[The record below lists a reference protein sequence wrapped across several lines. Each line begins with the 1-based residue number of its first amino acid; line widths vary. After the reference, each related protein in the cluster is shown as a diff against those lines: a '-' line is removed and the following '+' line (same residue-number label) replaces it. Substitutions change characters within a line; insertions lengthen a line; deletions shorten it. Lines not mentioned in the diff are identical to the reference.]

1 MSNNTLHYYELH
13 YIQTSVL
20 IVCLPLGNPN
30 FKKEVIMAEYKAP
43 LTDMNFLLYQVF
55 NADKMWQ
62 QLPQLNEQVDQET
75 ATAILQE
82 CAKIAEQEIDPIA
95 RQGDEVGVSFTL
107 NGEGAGGQVKTAPG
121 YKAAFDTFAEG
132 GWCALGG
139 DVNYGGMGMP
149 KIVSAFMEEMLCS
162 ADISFALYPI
172 LTAGAAL
179 SLAKHG
185 SEELKQRYLT
195 KLYSG
200 EWSAS
205 MCLTEAH
212 AGSDLGIINTKA
224 VPQAN
229 GTYQVTGSK
238 IFITGGEHDLTEN
251 IIHLVL
257 AKLPDAPEGPKGI
270 SLFLVPKF
278 NVDDNDNMAQRNH
291 VSCGAVEHKM
301 GINASATCVMNFDGA
316 QGFLVGELNKGLAC
330 MFTMMNFERIGV
342 GIQGMSAGERS
353 YQNALAYAK
362 DRRQG
367 KSLVKKS
374 KNSEQ
379 PESIMVHGDVRR
391 MLLSMKAFNEGSR
404 ALSCYIAKQLDYA
417 TFGSGELQ
425 KKGDTLAALM
435 TPLAKAFFTDLG
447 FESTVAGQQVL
458 GGHGYIR
465 EWGQEQLVRD
475 ARITQIYEGTNGIQ
489 AMDLL
494 VRKVIGSKGGMLNVF
509 INEVNDYIQAQ
520 SNNVAMNEF
529 IQPLESALSDLS
541 EISTHL
547 LAKSTEDLNELGAAA
562 NDYLHV
568 FGYTAMA
575 FVWAKMAEVSLNT
588 LATPDNNNQGE
599 YSTAFYQSKLH
610 TARYYYARLLPRRL
624 SLMATIKAGCDTLFA
639 INDELF

>member
-1 MSNNTLHYYELH
+1 
-13 YIQTSVL
+13 
-20 IVCLPLGNPN
+20 
-30 FKKEVIMAEYKAP
+30 MAEYKAP

-75 ATAILQE
+75 AIAILQE
-82 CAKIAEQEIDPIA
+82 CAKIAEQKIDPIA
-95 RQGDEVGVSFTL
+95 RQGDEIGVSFSL
-107 NGEGAGGQVKTAPG
+107 DSDGRGKVKTAPG
-121 YKAAFDTFAEG
+121 YKEAFDTFVEG
-132 GWCALGG
+132 GWPALGG

-149 KIVSAFMEEMLCS
+149 KVVSAFVEEMLCS
-162 ADISFALYPI
+162 TDISFALYPI

-212 AGSDLGIINTKA
+212 AGSDLGIIQTKA
-224 VPQAN
+224 VPQTDGSYAI
-229 GTYQVTGSK
+229 TGSK
-238 IFITGGEHDLTEN
+238 IFITGGEHDLTDN

-257 AKLPDAPEGPKGI
+257 AKLPDAPAGPRGI

-278 NVDDNDNMAQRNH
+278 NVDENENLAERNN
-291 VSCGAVEHKM
+291 VSCGSIEHKM
-301 GINASATCVMNFDGA
+301 GIHASATCVMNFDGA
-316 QGFLVGELNKGLAC
+316 QGFLIGELNKGLAC

-353 YQNALAYAK
+353 YQNALEYAK

-367 KSLVKKS
+367 KALDASTKAIK
-374 KNSEQ
+374 Q
-379 PESIMVHGDVRR
+379 PDSIMVHGDVRR
-391 MLLSMKAFNEGSR
+391 MLLNMKAFNEGSR

-425 KKGDTLAALM
+425 QKGDQLSALM

-447 FESTVAGQQVL
+447 FESTVAGQQIL

-475 ARITQIYEGTNGIQ
+475 ARIAQIYEGTNGIQ

-494 VRKVIGSKGGMLNVF
+494 MRKVVASKGALMNVF
-509 INEVNDYIQAQ
+509 IEEVTDYIESQQ
-520 SNNVAMNEF
+520 ENPAMSEFTAPLSAALADLDDISKLLLTKSVEDINE
-529 IQPLESALSDLS
+529 I
-541 EISTHL
+541 
-547 LAKSTEDLNELGAAA
+547 GAAA

-575 FVWAKMAEVSLNT
+575 FVWAKMAQVSLSQQDSDAKSSQT
-588 LATPDNNNQGE
+588 E
-599 YSTAFYQSKLH
+599 YGAEFYQSKLH
-610 TARYYYARLLPRRL
+610 TARYYFNRLLPRRL
-624 SLMATIKAGCDTLFA
+624 SLLATIKSGSESLFA
-639 INDELF
+639 IEDELF

>member
-1 MSNNTLHYYELH
+1 MFATRYPKIL
-13 YIQTSVL
+13 
-20 IVCLPLGNPN
+20 
-30 FKKEVIMAEYKAP
+30 KEVIMAEYKAP

-55 NADKMWQ
+55 NAEKMWQ

-75 ATAILQE
+75 AIAILQE
-82 CAKIAEQEIDPIA
+82 CAKIAEQKIDPIA
-95 RQGDEVGVSFTL
+95 RQGDEVGVSFSL
-107 NGEGAGGQVKTAPG
+107 DSEGRGAVKTAPG
-121 YKAAFDTFAEG
+121 YKEAFDTFVEG

-162 ADISFALYPI
+162 TDISFALYPI

-195 KLYSG
+195 RLYSG

-212 AGSDLGIINTKA
+212 AGSDLGIIQTKA
-224 VPQAN
+224 VPQDD
-229 GTYQVTGSK
+229 GSYSITGSK
-238 IFITGGEHDLTEN
+238 IFITGGEHDLTDN

-257 AKLPDAPEGPKGI
+257 AKLPDAPEGPRGI

-278 NVDDNDNMAQRNH
+278 NVDDNENLADRNN
-291 VSCGAVEHKM
+291 VSCGSIEHKM
-301 GINASATCVMNFDGA
+301 GIHASATCVMNFDGA
-316 QGFLVGELNKGLAC
+316 QGFLIGELNKGLAC

-353 YQNALAYAK
+353 YQNALEYAK
-362 DRRQG
+362 DRKQG
-367 KSLVKKS
+367 KALDASTKAEK
-374 KNSEQ
+374 Q
-379 PESIMVHGDVRR
+379 PDSIMVHGDVRR
-391 MLLSMKAFNEGSR
+391 MLLNMKAFNEGSR

-417 TFGSGELQ
+417 TFGSDEQQQKGEHLS
-425 KKGDTLAALM
+425 ALM

-447 FESTVAGQQVL
+447 FESAVAGQQIL

-475 ARITQIYEGTNGIQ
+475 ARIAQIYEGTNGIQ

-494 VRKVIGSKGGMLNVF
+494 MRKVVASKGALMNVF
-509 INEVNDYIQAQ
+509 LKEVTDYIESQQDNQ
-520 SNNVAMNEF
+520 SMNEF
-529 IQPLESALSDLS
+529 IEPLSVAQAELKDITALLLTKAEADIN
-541 EISTHL
+541 EI
-547 LAKSTEDLNELGAAA
+547 GAAA

-575 FVWAKMAEVSLNT
+575 FVWAKMAQVSLT
-588 LATPDNNNQGE
+588 RLDGSEQEEQSE
-599 YSTAFYQSKLH
+599 YGADFYQSKLH
-610 TARYYYARLLPRRL
+610 TARYYFTRLLPRRL
-624 SLMATIKAGCDTLFA
+624 SLLATIKSGPDTLFA
-639 INDELF
+639 IEDELF

>member
-1 MSNNTLHYYELH
+1 
-13 YIQTSVL
+13 
-20 IVCLPLGNPN
+20 
-30 FKKEVIMAEYKAP
+30 MAEYKAP
-43 LTDMNFLLYQVF
+43 LADMNFLLYQVF

-62 QLPQLNEQVDQET
+62 ELPQLSEQVDQET
-75 ATAILQE
+75 AIAILQE
-82 CAKIAEQEIDPIA
+82 CAKIAEQEIAPIA
-95 RQGDEVGVSFTL
+95 RQGDEIGVSFTL
-107 NGEGAGGQVKTAPG
+107 NNEGVGGQVKTAPG
-121 YKAAFDTFAEG
+121 YKEAFNTFAEG

-149 KIVSAFMEEMLCS
+149 KIVSAFVEEMLCS

-200 EWSAS
+200 EWTSS

-212 AGSDLGIINTKA
+212 AGSDLGIIKTKA
-224 VPQAN
+224 LPQSD
-229 GTYQVTGSK
+229 GSYEISGSK

-251 IIHLVL
+251 IVHLVL
-257 AKLPDAPEGPKGI
+257 AKLPDAPEGPRGI

-278 NVDDNDNMAQRNH
+278 NIETGDTLGKKNN
-291 VSCGAVEHKM
+291 VSCGSIEHKM
-301 GINASATCVMNFDGA
+301 GIHASATCVMNFDGA

-353 YQNALAYAK
+353 YQNALEYAK

-367 KSLVKKS
+367 KSLNPSENKS
-374 KNSEQ
+374 SS
-379 PESIMVHGDVRR
+379 PDSIMVHGDVRR

-404 ALSCYIAKQLDYA
+404 ALSCYIAQQLDYA
-417 TFGSGELQ
+417 TYGTGELQ
-425 KKGDTLAALM
+425 KKGDTLSTLM

-475 ARITQIYEGTNGIQ
+475 ARIAQIYEGTNGIQ

-494 VRKVIGSKGGMLNVF
+494 MRKVVGSKGTMIKVF
-509 INEVNDYIQAQ
+509 IDEVTTYIKTQQTDTALDK
-520 SNNVAMNEF
+520 AMGEF
-529 IQPLESALSDLS
+529 TTPLQCALTDLDDIS
-541 EISTHL
+541 EL
-547 LAKSTEDLNELGAAA
+547 LLTKSLEDLNEIGAAA

-575 FVWAKMAEVSLNT
+575 FIWAKMAQVSLEQLDELEKNGGV
-588 LATPDNNNQGE
+588 QGE
-599 YSTAFYQSKLH
+599 YGEDFYQSKLH
-610 TARYYYARLLPRRL
+610 TARYYFARLLPRRL
-624 SLMATIKAGCDTLFA
+624 SLLATIKSGSHTLFA
-639 INDELF
+639 INDDLF

>member
-1 MSNNTLHYYELH
+1 MFATRNLFS
-13 YIQTSVL
+13 Q
-20 IVCLPLGNPN
+20 
-30 FKKEVIMAEYKAP
+30 KEVYMAEYKAP

-62 QLPQLNEQVDQET
+62 QLPQLSEQVDKET
-75 ATAILQE
+75 AIAILQE

-95 RQGDEVGVSFTL
+95 RQGDEIGVSFTL
-107 NGEGAGGQVKTAPG
+107 NDEGVGGQVKTAPG
-121 YKAAFDTFAEG
+121 YKEAFDTFAQG

-162 ADISFALYPI
+162 TDISFALYPI

-200 EWSAS
+200 QWSAS

-212 AGSDLGIINTKA
+212 AGSDLGIIQTKA
-224 VPQAN
+224 LPQAD
-229 GTYQVTGSK
+229 GSYKISGSK

-257 AKLPDAPEGPKGI
+257 AKLPDAPDGPRGI

-278 NVDDNDNMAQRNH
+278 NVDDNENLSDRNH
-291 VSCGAVEHKM
+291 VSCGSIEEKM
-301 GINASATCVMNFDGA
+301 GIHASATCVMNFDGA
-316 QGFLVGELNKGLAC
+316 QGFLIGELNKGLAC

-353 YQNALAYAK
+353 YQNALEYAK

-367 KSLVKKS
+367 RSLTKSSKKS
-374 KNSEQ
+374 VQ
-379 PESIMVHGDVRR
+379 PDSIMVHGDVRR

-404 ALSCYIAKQLDYA
+404 ALSCYIAMQLDYA
-417 TFGSGELQ
+417 TFATGEVQQ
-425 KKGDTLAALM
+425 KGEQLSTLM

-447 FESTVAGQQVL
+447 FESAVAGQQVL

-475 ARITQIYEGTNGIQ
+475 ARIAQIYEGTNGIQ

-494 VRKVIGSKGGMLNVF
+494 MRKVIGSKGTLIKVF
-509 INEVNDYIQAQ
+509 TKEVSDYIESQQGNA
-520 SNNVAMNEF
+520 AMAEF
-529 IQPLESALSDLS
+529 VEPLVSALADLT
-541 EISTHL
+541 EISEL
-547 LAKSTEDLNELGAAA
+547 LITKSVDDLNEIGAAA

-575 FVWAKMAEVSLNT
+575 FIWAKMADVSLQQ
-588 LATPDNNNQGE
+588 LAQLEKRSDGQSE
-599 YSTAFYQSKLH
+599 YGADFYQSKLH
-610 TARYYYARLLPRRL
+610 TARYYFARLLPRRL
-624 SLMATIKAGCDTLFA
+624 SLLATIKSGCHTLFA
-639 INDELF
+639 IDDELF